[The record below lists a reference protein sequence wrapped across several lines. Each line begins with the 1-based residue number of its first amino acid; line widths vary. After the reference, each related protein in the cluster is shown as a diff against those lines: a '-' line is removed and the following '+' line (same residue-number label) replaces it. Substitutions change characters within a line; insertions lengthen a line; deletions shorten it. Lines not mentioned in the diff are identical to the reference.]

1 MFNAFP
7 IHHKGHQGSEH
18 HTASSL
24 FQVRHIEIDDET
36 ESQAGCSE
44 MGHQL
49 GLVEGM
55 DIIYCFVCTFFV
67 SFVSLVVP
75 LSMAGDSKQVC
86 MV

>member
-1 MFNAFP
+1 MAD
-7 IHHKGHQGSEH
+7 
-18 HTASSL
+18 AL
-24 FQVRHIEIDDET
+24 FQVWHIEVDDEA
-36 ESQAGCSE
+36 ESQASCSE

-75 LSMAGDSKQVC
+75 SSMAGDSKQVY